1 MQGGSHPNVKI
12 VFTMRDGV
20 PEIGLFDKSCST
32 LVEGVEGQYPVW
44 ITEGGSV
51 IEENRRE
58 ENGDFKLLKGK
69 EAIFWFSRAG
79 KLEQCPDGII
89 RAHIIK

>member
-12 VFTMRDGV
+12 VFTMRDCV

-32 LVEGVEGQYPVW
+32 LVEGDEGQSNVW
-44 ITEGGSV
+44 VTEGGSV
-51 IEENRRE
+51 IAEND
-58 ENGDFKLLKGK
+58 DFKLLSDR

-79 KLEQCPDGII
+79 KLPQCPDSII
-89 RAHIIK
+89 RANIIK